1 MHLKIHVKLISTA
14 AGDYKEVYCG
24 KKKDLKFS
32 QKLPPG
38 SQNLFRV
45 RARNAVGWSE
55 FSEDTIHSVGQAPP
69 PAPPPPSLST
79 CSSHSLSLHW
89 TTPPGP
95 GRVTSYCLEMDDPDS
110 VSLSSLS
117 HNTTNTH
124 THTPFSHF
132 PPTHTHTHRAMGS
145 VPCTKVTD
153 SPALV
158 ATSRESRSTT
168 SVCQL

>member
-69 PAPPPPSLST
+69 PAPPPSLPFDAL
-79 CSSHSLSLHW
+79 LSLTQSPLDH
-89 TTPPGP
+89 TPWSGACHFLLPRDGRPGF
-95 GRVTSYCLEMDDPDS
+95 CE
-110 VSLSSLS
+110 SLFSLTQ
-117 HNTTNTH
+117 HNKH
-124 THTPFSHF
+124 THTLLSLIF
-132 PPTHTHTHRAMGS
+132 PPHTHTHRAMGS

-153 SPALV
+153 SPTLV
-158 ATSRESRSTT
+158 ATSRESRCTT